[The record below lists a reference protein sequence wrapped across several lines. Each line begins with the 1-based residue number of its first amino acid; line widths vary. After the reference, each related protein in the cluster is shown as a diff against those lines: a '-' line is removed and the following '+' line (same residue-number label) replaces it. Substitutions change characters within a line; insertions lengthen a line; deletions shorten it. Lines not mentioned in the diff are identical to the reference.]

1 MEIGKKIGRKMDG
14 IKTEMNIC
22 GIVRMKDK

>member
-14 IKTEMNIC
+14 IKTEMNVC
-22 GIVRMKDK
+22 GMVRTRDK